1 MSDQGVT
8 VYERLG
14 GEAGLRRLVDRF
26 YDLMDSLPEAER
38 IRALHPT
45 DLTSSRDKLYLFLS
59 GWLGGPSLYIARYG
73 HPRLRAR
80 HLPFPIVESEGEAW
94 LLCMERALAEFDLD
108 HELRAELLHT
118 LRQTADHM
126 RNVCRPTA
134 AFIKALASFIRPIA
148 LSTAVLSL
156 TFFSACAEHAA
167 DADSGGEGTEKEG
180 GRMNK
185 DVKIKTVML
194 AANLVVV
201 AILCVFVLLT
211 WATFNRVQEKAAE
224 QHRLADA
231 MQAALNARYHV
242 VQIQQFLTDEAD
254 RAAESIKLLAE
265 LLPAYQTRVPELN
278 RQIAELHTTGVE
290 MAKAYMQSRDA
301 GNVLMKAPDSGFDAR
316 SSKLAAEMKTV
327 SDEVEW
333 QLHDATAT
341 LHVAEGDART
351 LVIGSSVLLLLFVTL
366 VFAFLYFKIV
376 PPLASLQQSLTGI
389 NTGNGDL
396 TRRITHKGRDGIG
409 LIVEQFN
416 IFVGDLQGI
425 IRDVIH
431 SSGRVAEVA
440 AGMLDVSS
448 KTSNGATRQKSEIDG
463 VVVAM
468 GEMAN
473 AVQNIAMNAVQAADA
488 ANQADS
494 EGGRGKH
501 VVHQAIDSITV
512 LADEVNK
519 AAEVIHRLE
528 NESGNIGK
536 ILDVIRDIADQTNL
550 LALNAAIEA
559 ARAGEQGRGFAV
571 VADEVR
577 RLALRTQES
586 TQQIR
591 QMIELFQQEAN
602 TAAHVMEQGRDQA
615 QRSVEEAAKAGASLD
630 AITAAIKTISDMNI
644 HTASAAEEQS
654 VVSKEIDQ
662 NIANISH
669 VGDETFRG
677 ATATTDLC
685 RELAEQS
692 THLENLVA
700 RFRV

>member
-1 MSDQGVT
+1 
-8 VYERLG
+8 
-14 GEAGLRRLVDRF
+14 
-26 YDLMDSLPEAER
+26 
-38 IRALHPT
+38 
-45 DLTSSRDKLYLFLS
+45 
-59 GWLGGPSLYIARYG
+59 
-73 HPRLRAR
+73 
-80 HLPFPIVESEGEAW
+80 
-94 LLCMERALAEFDLD
+94 
-108 HELRAELLHT
+108 
-118 LRQTADHM
+118 
-126 RNVCRPTA
+126 
-134 AFIKALASFIRPIA
+134 
-148 LSTAVLSL
+148 
-156 TFFSACAEHAA
+156 
-167 DADSGGEGTEKEG
+167 
-180 GRMNK
+180 MNK

-224 QHRLADA
+224 QQRLADA

-242 VQIQQFLTDEAD
+242 VQIQQFLTDVAATAESGGFADAKHEAD

-396 TRRITHKGRDGIG
+396 TRRITHKGRDEIG

-692 THLENLVA
+692 THLEKLVA

>member
-1 MSDQGVT
+1 
-8 VYERLG
+8 
-14 GEAGLRRLVDRF
+14 
-26 YDLMDSLPEAER
+26 
-38 IRALHPT
+38 
-45 DLTSSRDKLYLFLS
+45 
-59 GWLGGPSLYIARYG
+59 
-73 HPRLRAR
+73 
-80 HLPFPIVESEGEAW
+80 
-94 LLCMERALAEFDLD
+94 
-108 HELRAELLHT
+108 
-118 LRQTADHM
+118 
-126 RNVCRPTA
+126 
-134 AFIKALASFIRPIA
+134 
-148 LSTAVLSL
+148 
-156 TFFSACAEHAA
+156 
-167 DADSGGEGTEKEG
+167 
-180 GRMNK
+180 
-185 DVKIKTVML
+185 
-194 AANLVVV
+194 
-201 AILCVFVLLT
+201 
-211 WATFNRVQEKAAE
+211 
-224 QHRLADA
+224 
-231 MQAALNARYHV
+231 
-242 VQIQQFLTDEAD
+242 
-254 RAAESIKLLAE
+254 
-265 LLPAYQTRVPELN
+265 
-278 RQIAELHTTGVE
+278 
-290 MAKAYMQSRDA
+290 MQSREA
-301 GNVLMKAPDSGFDAR
+301 GNVLMKAPDSGIDAR

-327 SDEVEW
+327 SDEGEW

-396 TRRITHKGRDGIG
+396 TRRITHKGRDEIG

-488 ANQADS
+488 ANQAES

-501 VVHQAIDSITV
+501 VVHQAIASITV

-528 NESGNIGK
+528 YESGNIGK

-577 RLALRTQES
+577 TL
-586 TQQIR
+586 
-591 QMIELFQQEAN
+591 
-602 TAAHVMEQGRDQA
+602 A
-615 QRSVEEAAKAGASLD
+615 QRSAQSTRDIQVMIERLQ
-630 AITAAIKTISDMNI
+630 
-644 HTASAAEEQS
+644 SAARDA
-654 VVSKEIDQ
+654 VAVMQ
-662 NIANISH
+662 NGQPRAQ
-669 VGDETFRG
+669 
-677 ATATTDLC
+677 
-685 RELAEQS
+685 QS
-692 THLENLVA
+692 THHAAQAGAALELIAAKITGIYDMNSHIAVA
-700 RFRV
+700 ADEQSSMAETSNRCIHRISVVAHEAAAVAN